1 MSACVINVFIRFL
14 CAQVHEGTRWRIL
27 QIVFREISLT
37 PLVPERCDAVNYVDR
52 ALDEIEHVRAGDESK
67 QNFQLLSTI
76 WKTFPNTP
84 ERSSEHCATINV
96 FPRTH

>member
-1 MSACVINVFIRFL
+1 MCTSTSTCFK
-14 CAQVHEGTRWRIL
+14 QDEGTCWRIF
-27 QIVFREISLT
+27 QIVFREISVT
-37 PLVPERCDAVNYVDR
+37 PLIPERGDAVNYVDR

>member
-1 MSACVINVFIRFL
+1 MCTSTSTCFK
-14 CAQVHEGTRWRIL
+14 QDEGTCWRIF
-27 QIVFREISLT
+27 QIVFREISVR
-37 PLVPERCDAVNYVDR
+37 PLIPERGDAVNYVDR